1 MARQTQTSQLDTR
14 SDVSDT
20 SVAIQCLV
28 AYSQSFTGAGSFNT
42 RFFLCSAS
50 RLGSGGIRRDEKF
63 FITFRHVW
71 GSLFNSSPLEKL

>member
-42 RFFLCSAS
+42 RFFCVRPA
-50 RLGSGGIRRDEKF
+50 GW
-63 FITFRHVW
+63 V
-71 GSLFNSSPLEKL
+71 LEGLDVTKIFYHI